1 MQSYLQTLVTSTSF
15 SLEDMDVDR
24 MLDMMNVNETNMQ
37 SAMIFISII
46 PLMLIYPFLQKY
58 FTTGLTVGSVKG

>member
-1 MQSYLQTLVTSTSF
+1 MILMRDWNLQWNSS
-15 SLEDMDVDR
+15 MDVDR